1 MIDNLMHN
9 VDSIKNN
16 HSDGISLSS
25 DKVEIT
31 LVENCDRCKC
41 NNYYIWGTV
50 INSELNIQL
59 RCIKCGKKISCIK
72 SGMDGVEKDELYK
85 E

>member
-1 MIDNLMHN
+1 MVDNLIYT
-9 VDSIKNN
+9 VDSIESY

-25 DKVEIT
+25 NKVEIT

-50 INSELNIQL
+50 INSELKIQL

-72 SGMDGVEKDELYK
+72 SSMDGVEKDEL
-85 E
+85 